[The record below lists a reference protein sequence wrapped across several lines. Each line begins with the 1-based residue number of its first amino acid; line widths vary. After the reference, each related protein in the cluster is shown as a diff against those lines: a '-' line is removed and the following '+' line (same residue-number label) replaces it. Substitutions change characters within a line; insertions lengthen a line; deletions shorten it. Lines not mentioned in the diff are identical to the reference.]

1 MVRLGNYFQGLAWK
15 NVPGKREANLDT
27 KTNIILS
34 IKRDTD
40 IVLACQKG
48 RTLAAQQGLSGN
60 DQVSVVIAV
69 SEITRNILRYAGQGT
84 IMFEVVYEN
93 GTPGLMIIA
102 QDKGPGIADINL
114 VLQDGYSTGGGL
126 GLGLS
131 GAKRLM
137 DDFEIISEVG
147 RGTTVIMK
155 KWR

>member
-1 MVRLGNYFQGLAWK
+1 MC
-15 NVPGKREANLDT
+15 PANGRKILDT
-27 KTNIILS
+27 KVEIP

-48 RTLAAQQGLSGN
+48 RTLAAQFGLSDN
-60 DQVSVVIAV
+60 DQVIVVIAV
-69 SEITRNILRYAGQGT
+69 SEVAQNIVRYADQGRIVLKSIEEHQKT
-84 IMFEVVYEN
+84 GIEV
-93 GTPGLMIIA
+93 IA
-102 QDKGPGIADINL
+102 QDHGPGIADIDL

-137 DDFEIISEVG
+137 DDFEIATEVG
-147 RGTTVIMK
+147 RGTIVTMR

>member
-1 MVRLGNYFQGLAWK
+1 M
-15 NVPGKREANLDT
+15 DT
-27 KTNIILS
+27 KTNITIP

-48 RTLAAQQGLSGN
+48 RTLAAQLGLSGN
-60 DQVSVVIAV
+60 DQVSVVISV
-69 SEITRNILRYAGQGT
+69 SEIARNILRYADQGK
-84 IMFEVVYEN
+84 IMLKPVEQDQKQGLEV
-93 GTPGLMIIA
+93 IA
-102 QDKGPGIADINL
+102 QDQGPGIADIDL

-137 DDFEIISEVG
+137 DEFEISSRVG
-147 RGTTVIMK
+147 EGTTITMR

>member
-1 MVRLGNYFQGLAWK
+1 VSVKG
-15 NVPGKREANLDT
+15 ENLDN
-27 KTNIILS
+27 KVNITIP

-48 RTLAAQQGLSGN
+48 RTLAAQLGLAGN

-69 SEITRNILRYAGQGT
+69 SEIARNILRYAERGT
-84 IMFEVVYEN
+84 IVFKSIQEN
-93 GTPGLMIIA
+93 ETPGIMVIA
-102 QDKGPGIADINL
+102 QDEGPGIADLNL

-137 DDFEIISEVG
+137 DDFEIVSEIG
-147 RGTTVIMK
+147 RGTTITMI

>member
-1 MVRLGNYFQGLAWK
+1 M
-15 NVPGKREANLDT
+15 DT
-27 KTNIILS
+27 KAETTLL

-48 RTLAAQQGLSGN
+48 RALAAQQGLSGN

-69 SEITRNILRYAGQGT
+69 SEIARNILRYAEHGKIILKSVEQNQKEG
-84 IMFEVVYEN
+84 IEVVAE
-93 GTPGLMIIA
+93 
-102 QDKGPGIADINL
+102 DKGPGIADMDL

-137 DDFEIISEVG
+137 DEFEISTQIGE
-147 RGTTVIMK
+147 GTTITMR

>member
-1 MVRLGNYFQGLAWK
+1 M
-15 NVPGKREANLDT
+15 DT
-27 KTNIILS
+27 KVEITLP

-48 RTLAAQQGLSGN
+48 RTLAAQLGLSDN
-60 DQVSVVIAV
+60 DQVIVVIAV
-69 SEITRNILRYAGQGT
+69 TEIARNILRYAEHGKIILKSVEQNENKG
-84 IMFEVVYEN
+84 IEV
-93 GTPGLMIIA
+93 IA
-102 QDKGPGIADINL
+102 QDQGPGIVDINL

-137 DDFEIISEVG
+137 DEFYISTEVG
-147 RGTTVIMK
+147 KGTTITMR

>member
-1 MVRLGNYFQGLAWK
+1 VSVKG
-15 NVPGKREANLDT
+15 ENLDSKVDIT
-27 KTNIILS
+27 IP

-48 RTLAAQQGLSGN
+48 RTLAAHLGLTGN

-69 SEITRNILRYAGQGT
+69 SEIARNILRYAERGT
-84 IMFEVVYEN
+84 IVFKSIQEN
-93 GTPGLMIIA
+93 ETPGIMVIA
-102 QDKGPGIADINL
+102 QDEGPGITDLNL

-137 DDFEIISEVG
+137 DDFEIVSEVG
-147 RGTTVIMK
+147 RGTTITMK

>member
-1 MVRLGNYFQGLAWK
+1 
-15 NVPGKREANLDT
+15 LDT
-27 KTNIILS
+27 KAETTLL

-48 RTLAAQQGLSGN
+48 RTLAAQLGLSGN

-69 SEITRNILRYAGQGT
+69 SEIARNILRYAKHGKIILKSVEKKQKQG
-84 IMFEVVYEN
+84 IEVVAEDN
-93 GTPGLMIIA
+93 
-102 QDKGPGIADINL
+102 GPGIADIDL

-137 DDFEIISEVG
+137 DEFEISSRVG
-147 RGTTVIMK
+147 EGTTITMR

>member
-1 MVRLGNYFQGLAWK
+1 M
-15 NVPGKREANLDT
+15 DT
-27 KTNIILS
+27 KAEITLL

-48 RTLAAQQGLSGN
+48 RALAAQMGLSGN

-69 SEITRNILRYAGQGT
+69 SEIAQNILRYAKHGKIVLKPVEQNQKQG
-84 IMFEVVYEN
+84 IEVVAE
-93 GTPGLMIIA
+93 
-102 QDKGPGIADINL
+102 DKGPGIADIDL

-137 DDFEIISEVG
+137 DEFEISTQVG
-147 RGTTVIMK
+147 EGTTITIR

>member
-1 MVRLGNYFQGLAWK
+1 
-15 NVPGKREANLDT
+15 LDT
-27 KTNIILS
+27 KVEIP

-48 RTLAAQQGLSGN
+48 RTLAAQLGLSGN
-60 DQVSVVIAV
+60 DQVSVVIAI
-69 SEITRNILRYAGQGT
+69 SEVARNILRYADHGKIVLKSVEQNESQG
-84 IMFEVVYEN
+84 IEVV
-93 GTPGLMIIA
+93 A
-102 QDKGPGIADINL
+102 QDQGPGIADIDL

-137 DDFEIISEVG
+137 DEFEISTEVG
-147 RGTTVIMK
+147 QGTTITMR

>member
-1 MVRLGNYFQGLAWK
+1 M
-15 NVPGKREANLDT
+15 DT
-27 KTNIILS
+27 KANITIP

-48 RTLAAQQGLSGN
+48 RTLAAQLGLSGN
-60 DQVSVVIAV
+60 NQVSVVIAV
-69 SEITRNILRYAGQGT
+69 SEIARNILLYADQGK
-84 IMFEVVYEN
+84 IVLKPVEQNQKQGVEV
-93 GTPGLMIIA
+93 IA
-102 QDKGPGIADINL
+102 QDQGPGIADIDL

-137 DDFEIISEVG
+137 DEFEISSRVG
-147 RGTTVIMK
+147 EGTTIIMR

>member
-1 MVRLGNYFQGLAWK
+1 M
-15 NVPGKREANLDT
+15 DT
-27 KTNIILS
+27 KAEITLP

-48 RTLAAQQGLSGN
+48 RTLAAQLGLSDN
-60 DQVSVVIAV
+60 DQVIVVIAV
-69 SEITRNILRYAGQGT
+69 TEVARNILRYADQGK
-84 IMFEVVYEN
+84 IELNSVEQNQKKGIEVV
-93 GTPGLMIIA
+93 A
-102 QDKGPGIADINL
+102 QDQGPGIADIDL

-137 DDFEIISEVG
+137 DEFDISTQVG
-147 RGTTVIMK
+147 EGTTITMR

>member
-1 MVRLGNYFQGLAWK
+1 MCPAKTRK
-15 NVPGKREANLDT
+15 ILDT
-27 KTNIILS
+27 KAEITLS

-48 RTLAAQQGLSGN
+48 RMLAAQMGLSGN

-69 SEITRNILRYAGQGT
+69 SEVARNILRYAEQGK
-84 IMFEVVYEN
+84 IMLKPIEQDQKQGIEVV
-93 GTPGLMIIA
+93 A
-102 QDKGPGIADINL
+102 QDQGPGIADINL

-137 DDFEIISEVG
+137 DEFEISTEVG
-147 RGTTVIMK
+147 KGTTITMR

>member
-1 MVRLGNYFQGLAWK
+1 
-15 NVPGKREANLDT
+15 LDSKADIT
-27 KTNIILS
+27 LP

-48 RTLAAQQGLSGN
+48 RTLAAQLGLSGN

-69 SEITRNILRYAGQGT
+69 SEVARNILRYAEQGT
-84 IMFEVVYEN
+84 IVFKSIQEN
-93 GTPGLMIIA
+93 ETPGIMVIA
-102 QDKGPGIADINL
+102 QDEGPGITDLNL

-137 DDFEIISEVG
+137 DDFEIVSEVG
-147 RGTTVIMK
+147 RGTTITMK

>member
-1 MVRLGNYFQGLAWK
+1 
-15 NVPGKREANLDT
+15 LDT
-27 KTNIILS
+27 KANIIIP

-48 RTLAAQQGLSGN
+48 RTLAAQLGLSGN
-60 DQVSVVIAV
+60 DQVSVVIAI
-69 SEITRNILRYAGQGT
+69 SEIARNILRYASQGK
-84 IMFEVVYEN
+84 IVLKSVAQNQEQGVEVV
-93 GTPGLMIIA
+93 A
-102 QDKGPGIADINL
+102 QDQGPGIGDIDL

-137 DDFEIISEVG
+137 DEFEISSQVG
-147 RGTTVIMK
+147 EGTTITMR